1 MQGTLIALGA
11 GHMGSA
17 IVQGMLKNGHTNIKV
32 IDPDGNKLTPF
43 RDAGLAV
50 DVTLTSVAPDDIIM
64 LAMPPQAYHEF
75 ASSNPLVHGHP
86 GLIVSVMA
94 GIKIETISESLRATQ
109 IVRTIPNTPSE
120 VFQGMTVYCASP
132 ETTAENLAKCKQVLE
147 SFGRSVQVDEESLID
162 PATALC
168 GGGPAFAAYFVDAM
182 QRFARDVGFDEDAAK
197 LITVQVLKGTA
208 ELLAASPKPP
218 MQICKEVMTP
228 NGTTERGIWHFD
240 QMGFGD
246 IVKAALGKSTDRSAE
261 LGVILNRAS
270 T

>member
-17 IVQGMLKNGHTNIKV
+17 IVQGMLKNGYTNIKV
-32 IDPDGNKLTPF
+32 IDPASEKLTPF
-43 RDAGLAV
+43 REAGLPV
-50 DVTLTSVAPDDIIM
+50 DVSLTSVSPNDIIM
-64 LAMPPQAYHEF
+64 LAMPPQAFHEF
-75 ASSNPLVHGHP
+75 ANDNHLVHGHP

-94 GIKIETISESLRATQ
+94 GITIETISESLRATQ

-120 VFQGMTVYCASP
+120 VFQGMTVYCASRL
-132 ETTAENLAKCKQVLE
+132 TTAENLEQCKQVLE
-147 SFGRSVQVDEESLID
+147 SFGRSVQVSEESLID

-182 QRFARDVGFDEDAAK
+182 QRFALGVGFDEAAAK
-197 LITVQVLKGTA
+197 LITIQVLKGTA
-208 ELLAASPKPP
+208 ELLAATRKQP

-240 QMGFGD
+240 EMGLGN
-246 IVKAALGKSTDRSAE
+246 IVMQALGKSTDRSSE

-270 T
+270 V